1 MKRFFKPKAGESGLG
16 WLVGEANRQVSV
28 REKENEEKSS
38 EEKSDLLQQ

>member
-1 MKRFFKPKAGESGLG
+1 VNRFFKPKAGESGLG
-16 WLVGEANRQVSV
+16 WLIGEANRQVSV